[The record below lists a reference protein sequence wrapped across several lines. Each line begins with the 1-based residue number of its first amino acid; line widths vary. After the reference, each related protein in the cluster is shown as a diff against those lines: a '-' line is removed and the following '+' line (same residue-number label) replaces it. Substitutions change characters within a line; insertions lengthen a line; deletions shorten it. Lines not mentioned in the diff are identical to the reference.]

1 MGRIKLHHLRKVQA
15 KTRTNKVLTVADVRL
30 YAKDDAALNVLL
42 EGRFQSEDSLI
53 ELAMKLAVN
62 DFNVVPPISSYAIK
76 TFPSDTVL
84 MYGTLH
90 HLANGEAERQL
101 RNNVTYNAQGL
112 NAGIDDK
119 FQHYNQLALYYKQ
132 LFEAKIKELKTQQN
146 LEQAWGGS
154 FSPYAGLNEYKFR

>member
-1 MGRIKLHHLRKVQA
+1 
-15 KTRTNKVLTVADVRL
+15 
-30 YAKDDAALNVLL
+30 
-42 EGRFQSEDSLI
+42 
-53 ELAMKLAVN
+53 MKLAVN

-112 NAGIDDK
+112 NAGVDDK
-119 FQHYNQLALYYKQ
+119 FPQYNQLALYYKQ
-132 LFEAKIKELKTQQN
+132 LFEAKIRELKTQQN